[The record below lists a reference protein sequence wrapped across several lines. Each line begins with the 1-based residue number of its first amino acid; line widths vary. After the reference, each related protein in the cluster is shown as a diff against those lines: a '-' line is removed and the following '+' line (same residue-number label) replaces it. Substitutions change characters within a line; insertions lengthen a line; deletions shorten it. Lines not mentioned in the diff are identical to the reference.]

1 MWRGLILIGI
11 LGRSAWAGPT
21 GLTQIPTAD
30 LVPYHQLN
38 AVLQNGNTDIRGDD
52 SLVHEPEPEPQA
64 EAGLPWNAEGGLDLA
79 PEDGPE
85 DYRPIVNVKWRA
97 LDEGYRW
104 PAVALGAEQLG
115 VGFEPTTFLVVTR
128 TLNYQQVQYQK
139 FRAHH
144 RNIKLR
150 GFRVHAGTMETS
162 NVWRGFVGTDLE
174 LSDHFVF
181 YGDWISGAR
190 NSVSLGGVLVI
201 DRANSITAA
210 ALRANDSD
218 RVTGVVVMLT
228 HTFDW

>member
-1 MWRGLILIGI
+1 MTWRRLLLVGM

-79 PEDGPE
+79 PEDGPK

-104 PAVALGAEQLG
+104 PAG
-115 VGFEPTTFLVVTR
+115 
-128 TLNYQQVQYQK
+128 
-139 FRAHH
+139 
-144 RNIKLR
+144 
-150 GFRVHAGTMETS
+150 
-162 NVWRGFVGTDLE
+162 
-174 LSDHFVF
+174 
-181 YGDWISGAR
+181 
-190 NSVSLGGVLVI
+190 
-201 DRANSITAA
+201 
-210 ALRANDSD
+210 ALRAPQLGGGLAP
-218 RVTGVVVMLT
+218 TPLLLLPPTLHHPQGPA
-228 HTFDW
+228 